1 MRLVMLVCIV
11 FFSSFLYAQQNE
23 FMDINDLIK
32 EGKYEQAIKIL
43 SSKEVEIS
51 SNPKVGY
58 YLGICYFKTKNYE
71 LAEEY
76 FEKAYKNGYITSNL
90 LYNLGVT
97 KYKLKK
103 YKEAIEV
110 LEKTKT
116 DKLIYDKSLYLM
128 IAANLKLRD
137 KNQQLICIKN

>member
-1 MRLVMLVCIV
+1 
-11 FFSSFLYAQQNE
+11 
-23 FMDINDLIK
+23 
-32 EGKYEQAIKIL
+32 
-43 SSKEVEIS
+43 
-51 SNPKVGY
+51 
-58 YLGICYFKTKNYE
+58 
-71 LAEEY
+71 
-76 FEKAYKNGYITSNL
+76 
-90 LYNLGVT
+90 LGVT